1 MTFRSFLNDIVKES
15 GADKL
20 YNLPKPQIINT
31 VRDIIKEYSLGTHQ
45 LTVLQL
51 DEIAQE
57 VLDAFVKNAMD
68 TISPYYLSMS
78 AYCLWNKEIMMSKNK
93 FFFDYYIGLINSKPR
108 VRNSIL
114 SAYFLDYNSDNES
127 IRRVGNK
134 FKEYYSN
141 KDNTDRW
148 SHLHTDK
155 DIFNNNDSIL
165 KIAQKYLDSSQS
177 IVDFWNDLGLSSQKF
192 LTGNFI
198 SHTFDKV
205 FEIYGN
211 NPSLVYLERIIEW
224 SEPAEEEL
232 LYDYKR
238 KLIIENLCKPWI
250 PQDGSNKEIKKTT
263 LSFLDRNFGDLR
275 TQSNR
280 ERYWGDVNAESK
292 DLVKKW
298 LAGQTLEYFFKLIS
312 ESALDYHWD
321 YRERF
326 WSAYYEDGL
335 IDDAYVI
342 LGRDAIDDINAVK
355 KEDRPSNYGT
365 FAPGS
370 GVSPNHSVLLIEIS
384 NLTIVEWSHN
394 GAMLFYLSDN
404 NKRPLL
410 NKVSGEYDSF
420 ELKNTKNDGRI
431 VHSNS
436 PSGYWQ
442 DNAAEIIEGYTSIQ
456 MPRER
461 YLL

>member
-1 MTFRSFLNDIVKES
+1 M
-15 GADKL
+15 
-20 YNLPKPQIINT
+20 
-31 VRDIIKEYSLGTHQ
+31 
-45 LTVLQL
+45 
-51 DEIAQE
+51 
-57 VLDAFVKNAMD
+57 
-68 TISPYYLSMS
+68 
-78 AYCLWNKEIMMSKNK
+78 
-93 FFFDYYIGLINSKPR
+93 
-108 VRNSIL
+108 
-114 SAYFLDYNSDNES
+114 
-127 IRRVGNK
+127 
-134 FKEYYSN
+134 
-141 KDNTDRW
+141 
-148 SHLHTDK
+148 
-155 DIFNNNDSIL
+155 
-165 KIAQKYLDSSQS
+165 
-177 IVDFWNDLGLSSQKF
+177 
-192 LTGNFI
+192 
-198 SHTFDKV
+198 
-205 FEIYGN
+205 
-211 NPSLVYLERIIEW
+211 
-224 SEPAEEEL
+224 
-232 LYDYKR
+232 
-238 KLIIENLCKPWI
+238 
-250 PQDGSNKEIKKTT
+250 
-263 LSFLDRNFGDLR
+263 DRNFGDLR

-292 DLVKKW
+292 NLVKKW